1 MTDVIDKAQEQQEL
15 TLRAQLSAQVGKSR
29 QAGPSRH
36 TCEECDEPIP
46 EQRRRFLPGVALC
59 VDCATRQEQ
68 RNRR

>member
-15 TLRAQLSAQVGKSR
+15 ALRAQLSAQVGKSR

-46 EQRRRFLPGVALC
+46 EQRRRSLQGVALC